1 MVFVFAL
8 CSKGSRADW
17 AKEKEKEKEKEESD
31 ARVRKRL
38 NWMTKHR

>member
-1 MVFVFAL
+1 MLFVFAL

-17 AKEKEKEKEKEESD
+17 AKEKEKEKEESD